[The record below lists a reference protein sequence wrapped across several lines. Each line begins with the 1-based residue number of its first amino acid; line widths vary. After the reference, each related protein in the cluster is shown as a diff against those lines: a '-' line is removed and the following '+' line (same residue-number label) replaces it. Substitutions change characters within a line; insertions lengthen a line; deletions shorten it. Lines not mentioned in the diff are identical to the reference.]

1 MTEQE
6 ICDLQ
11 RENNNSEMYLLLR
24 GTFWRAYD
32 GGAFA
37 LARVTGYQVRR
48 LKNGRYVLGFPQN
61 ALERVLAT
69 METNG
74 IRMVKT
80 DDEAMLRFSGGN
92 PEPDDKLVDSPV
104 AADAGISTKEINE
117 LIRLRQELMS
127 FCLATAT
134 AQDAQRLV
142 RDLQIRCLS
151 QMNI

>member
-1 MTEQE
+1 
-6 ICDLQ
+6 
-11 RENNNSEMYLLLR
+11 MYLKLC
-24 GTFWRAYD
+24 GVFWHAYD
-32 GGAFA
+32 GAAFA
-37 LARVTGYQVRR
+37 MARITGYEIKK
-48 LKNGRYVLGFPQN
+48 LKTKNRYELGFGEKSLN
-61 ALERVLAT
+61 KVLAL
-69 METNG
+69 MWENG
-74 IRMVKT
+74 FKVENYKEG
-80 DDEAMLRFSGGN
+80 DQLLSFSGGN

-104 AADAGISTKEINE
+104 AAGAGISTKEINE